1 MKLASV
7 ILDIPTQA
15 LDAPYTYAVPEEAGD
30 QPIEVGCAVLVP
42 FGPRQAVGFVIGIEE
57 RAEGDWPAGLDPA
70 KLKGIV
76 RAVSRPYFDEEG
88 AACAQ
93 WLSERYI
100 APLSSCVRLFTP
112 PGGVPRMVRAQGGYW
127 RLEEPTVGEVDDRWV
142 VPGPAL
148 ADFEPRKNAVKQA
161 SIAAALERGELRVA
175 ELTAEFGAVSSPL
188 KALEKQGVV
197 RIEHRRRMRGFQVP
211 SACRPTE
218 LLDAARRPGAETRR
232 FCACPCVRK
241 HARPRNTAIFSTR
254 TLLADFGWTRDRRRV
269 MTEKT
274 KKALKL
280 PEAGQWPDR
289 IAPTVLVAG
298 AVLSTIGFLL
308 AFLWASP
315 VNGAAVNGVEMI
327 GGQMVTSVLLLS
339 QKIFY
344 FHMPVAIT
352 SFIALAFAGYYA
364 VRFLMTKNRRFDT
377 CSKIAMEIA
386 LLFVACTM
394 ITGDLWT
401 RFEWGVWWTWDPR
414 LTTYLILM
422 LIIIAYFI
430 LRNAIDEPERRATY
444 GAVLSIIALIDVPI
458 CFMVTRLIPS
468 SIHPVVVRE
477 GGMSAD
483 MGITLMFCLVGIMLI
498 GFALYRFRF
507 RQVRLTE
514 RVEALKEQLED

>member
-1 MKLASV
+1 
-7 ILDIPTQA
+7 
-15 LDAPYTYAVPEEAGD
+15 
-30 QPIEVGCAVLVP
+30 
-42 FGPRQAVGFVIGIEE
+42 
-57 RAEGDWPAGLDPA
+57 
-70 KLKGIV
+70 
-76 RAVSRPYFDEEG
+76 
-88 AACAQ
+88 
-93 WLSERYI
+93 
-100 APLSSCVRLFTP
+100 
-112 PGGVPRMVRAQGGYW
+112 
-127 RLEEPTVGEVDDRWV
+127 
-142 VPGPAL
+142 
-148 ADFEPRKNAVKQA
+148 
-161 SIAAALERGELRVA
+161 
-175 ELTAEFGAVSSPL
+175 
-188 KALEKQGVV
+188 
-197 RIEHRRRMRGFQVP
+197 
-211 SACRPTE
+211 
-218 LLDAARRPGAETRR
+218 
-232 FCACPCVRK
+232 
-241 HARPRNTAIFSTR
+241 
-254 TLLADFGWTRDRRRV
+254 

-298 AVLSTIGFLL
+298 ACCRRSAFCWRSCGF
-308 AFLWASP
+308 A
-315 VNGAAVNGVEMI
+315 GERRCGERVEMI

-364 VRFLMTKNRRFDT
+364 VRFLMTKDRRFDT

-468 SIHPVVVRE
+468 SIHRWSCARAHVGRY
-477 GGMSAD
+477 
-483 MGITLMFCLVGIMLI
+483 GITLMFCLVGIMLI

-507 RQVRLTE
+507 RQVRLTDASK
-514 RVEALKEQLED
+514 R